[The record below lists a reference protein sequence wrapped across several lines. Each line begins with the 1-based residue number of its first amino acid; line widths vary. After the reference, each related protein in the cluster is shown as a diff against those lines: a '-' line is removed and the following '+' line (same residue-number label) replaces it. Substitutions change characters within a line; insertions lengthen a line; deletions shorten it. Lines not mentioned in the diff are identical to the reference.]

1 MTPETAGGSQTTAS
15 ADGYRATIQE
25 FIKYT
30 PDGSTIPADTWQVRH
45 RNILTIL
52 VAQVPLWLLLGFFEG
67 TESVVTGATI
77 PAIPTQFILLEV
89 GVFLS
94 LTALARWGRFSR
106 RVRTALATLALVT
119 SSAVLVHFSGGY
131 IEAHFHFFVVMA
143 VVAVYEDWLPFL
155 IGFLYVGLQHAIFG
169 LIGAEA
175 VYNHAAGIANPMAWS
190 GIHATFVAA
199 LALALMVQW
208 YSTER
213 SREEA
218 QAQLQAA
225 QDRSEQL
232 AETKAEIE
240 DAKAAAEER
249 KAEVQRSKEHLETKA
264 TAYQTAME
272 AVADG
277 DLTVRV
283 GTDSES
289 EAMGQV
295 GAAFNEMVGDIE
307 ATIADIQSFATDV
320 TEATDQASAG
330 TAEVKETSE
339 VVSESIQEIATGA
352 EDQREALDDVSGEMN
367 NLSATVEEAASSAQ
381 TVASV
386 AEETATVARDGEE
399 TAETAIA
406 EIETIDETMA
416 EAVSDVEALDAKMT
430 EIGNIV
436 EVISK
441 IAEQTNMLALN
452 ANIEAARAGGD
463 GENDGFAVV
472 ADEVKQLAEET
483 QQSAGDIGSRITE
496 VQSQTADTVD
506 EIHRVEQRVE
516 SATAAVA
523 EAVEAFSTVTENVE
537 QTNSGVQEISQA
549 MTAQANS
556 SEKAVSM
563 VDDVA
568 EISQSTADETSNVSA
583 AAEEQSA
590 SMTQVTGNIDSISD
604 QADRL
609 RRLLADFQTAVEG
622 AATMEPATV
631 AQASADG
638 GQPQD

>member
-1 MTPETAGGSQTTAS
+1 MTPQTAGGSQTTAP
-15 ADGYRATIQE
+15 ADGYRATIRE

-52 VAQVPLWLLLGFFEG
+52 VAQVPLWLLLGFFKG

-77 PAIPTQFILLEV
+77 PAIPTPFILLEV
-89 GVFLS
+89 GVFLG
-94 LTALARWGRFSR
+94 LTALARWRRFSR
-106 RVRTALATLALVT
+106 RVRTALETLALVT

-169 LIGAEA
+169 VIGAEA

-240 DAKAAAEER
+240 EAKAAAEER
-249 KAEVQRSKEHLETKA
+249 KVEIERSKEHLESKA
-264 TAYQTAME
+264 AAYQSAME
-272 AVADG
+272 TAAAG

-283 GTDSES
+283 DTDSES
-289 EAMGQV
+289 EAMAQV
-295 GAAFNEMVGDIE
+295 GTSFNEMLEDIE
-307 ATIADIQSFATDV
+307 GTVAEIQAFATEV

-352 EDQREALDDVSGEMN
+352 DEQREALDDVSGEMN
-367 NLSATVEEAASSAQ
+367 NLSATIEEAASSAQ
-381 TVASV
+381 TVAGV
-386 AEETATVARDGEE
+386 AEETATVARDGED
-399 TAETAIA
+399 TAETAIT
-406 EIETIDETMA
+406 EIEAIEQTMF
-416 EAVSDVEALDAKMT
+416 EAVADVETLDAKMA

-436 EVISK
+436 DMISQ

-483 QQSAGDIGSRITE
+483 QQSAGDIDSRITE
-496 VQSQTADTVD
+496 LQAETTETVS
-506 EIHRVEQRVE
+506 EIQRVKDRVED
-516 SATAAVA
+516 ATEAVAAAVD
-523 EAVEAFSTVTENVE
+523 AFGTVTENVE
-537 QTNSGVQEISQA
+537 QTNDGVQEISNA

-568 EISQSTADETSNVSA
+568 KISQLTADEASNVSA

-590 SMTQVTGNIDSISD
+590 SMTQVTANIDAIAD
-604 QADRL
+604 QAERL
-609 RRLLADFQTAVEG
+609 GNLLGDFDTATEAEVSMEATATRP
-622 AATMEPATV
+622 AAP
-631 AQASADG
+631 DG
-638 GQPQD
+638 GRPQD